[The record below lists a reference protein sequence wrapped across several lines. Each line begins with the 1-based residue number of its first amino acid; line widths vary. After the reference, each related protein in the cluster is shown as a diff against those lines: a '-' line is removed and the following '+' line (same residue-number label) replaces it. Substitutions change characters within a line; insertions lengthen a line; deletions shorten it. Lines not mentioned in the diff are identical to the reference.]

1 MVKTDRFTFKL
12 DREDR
17 RLLGL
22 LAWEMR
28 RTQSDTLRRLMRA
41 SIMLARWGLSVGL
54 DGMSSVSNMRAPFGS
69 APSQA
74 RRFRGRSETQVTH
87 GRGNDEHSWN
97 SC

>member
-28 RTQSDTLRRLMRA
+28 RTQSDTLRRLIRMA
-41 SIMLARWGLSVGL
+41 SSHLAEPGGEPGPRVHMAEDADRPEAWAGG
-54 DGMSSVSNMRAPFGS
+54 G
-69 APSQA
+69 Q
-74 RRFRGRSETQVTH
+74 
-87 GRGNDEHSWN
+87 
-97 SC
+97 